1 LITRNTANHINLRFG
16 FLEEILDLS
25 VLVSSNYR
33 VLRPDNFAWKG
44 AGSRFQLCAAFLLL
58 SVSLLFCQHTD
69 SIPYQLQEVTVTAYR
84 SQPSRYIPLNI
95 QSIQLNGIEA
105 MRGFNLSEI
114 LTRTEGVSML
124 TTGVGI
130 AKPVIRGLYG
140 NRVLVLLNGL
150 KFDNQQ
156 WQEEHGLG
164 LTSFGLDRV
173 ELIKGPIGTLYGTE
187 AIGGVVNLIEE
198 KRALPN
204 TEVNEYSLTLN
215 SNTLGG
221 MVQAA
226 YKKSSDRSWWRL
238 RIGAD
243 NNADYSDGNKH
254 RVLNSRFDGYF
265 IKATYGFQRKNWI
278 SSNNYAGSYNRFGF
292 IFNDVYDFIKPDP
305 RWSRKLSENPYHLVL
320 LNTISSENRITLRER
335 YTLNLNLGAQ
345 SNERMENEGG
355 GAISL
360 NMHLLTLQILSKLEY
375 RIDPNNKII
384 FSNLNVYEDNTN
396 FGSRKIVPD
405 AHMFE
410 SNLSANYET
419 QLDGHFIL
427 ENGAGIGKK
436 WIKTFFTPGVN
447 GQGKEVQPFEK
458 QSPYFNFFSGFSFL
472 PSDRCNMKL
481 NLATGVR
488 MANLAELSSNGLHE
502 GVFTYEIGD
511 PDLRNEKVFA
521 INYDMVYRKAALEF
535 SISPFYNHFK
545 DYIFLKPADEQWF
558 GFPVSRYEQQDCDQW
573 GIEATFGLKIND
585 DLAFKVGY
593 SGMNSKTRDGNF
605 TPYIPAQKVTPSIHY
620 RFTLKPDLP
629 LECHTNVVMNFA
641 QNNTAPFEIA
651 TPQYSL
657 WNAGMETHFG
667 TLHKKYAVGI
677 EVNNILNRAYY
688 DHLSRFKNFDL
699 LNIGRN
705 VVMSVKINS

>member
-1 LITRNTANHINLRFG
+1 M
-16 FLEEILDLS
+16 
-25 VLVSSNYR
+25 VSSNSWIGR
-33 VLRPDNFAWKG
+33 SAGLLRRGAKSKG
-44 AGSRFQLCAAFLLL
+44 LLVAAFLLFGMP
-58 SVSLLFCQHTD
+58 VVFCQHTD

-84 SQPSRYIPLNI
+84 PQPSRYIPLNI
-95 QSIQLNGIEA
+95 QSIQLNEIEA
-105 MRGFNLSEI
+105 MGAFNLSEI
-114 LTRTEGVSML
+114 LARTEGVSML

-156 WQEEHGLG
+156 WQDEHGLG
-164 LTSFGLDRV
+164 LTGFGLARV

-198 KRALPN
+198 KRAEPN
-204 TEVNEYSLTLN
+204 TEESEYRLTLN

-226 YKKSSDRSWWRL
+226 YKKASDLAWWRL
-238 RIGAD
+238 RIGAE
-243 NNADYSDGNKH
+243 NNADYSDGNNH

-278 SSNNYAGSYNRFGF
+278 SSNNYAGSFSRFGF
-292 IFNDVYDFIKPDP
+292 IFNDVYDFIEPDP

-320 LNTISSENRITLRER
+320 LNTLSSENRIALGER
-335 YTLNLNLGAQ
+335 YTLNLNLGVQ

-360 NMHLLTLQILSKLEY
+360 NMHLFTLQSLSKLEY
-375 RIDPNNKII
+375 RIDQNNKIV

-419 QLDGHFIL
+419 LLGGHFIF
-427 ENGAGIGKK
+427 ENGAGLGKK
-436 WIKTFFTPGVN
+436 WIKTYFTSGVN

-458 QSPYFNFFSGFSFL
+458 QSPYFNFFSGFSFI
-472 PSDRCNMKL
+472 PSDRFDMKL

-502 GVFTYEIGD
+502 GIFTYEIGD
-511 PDLRNEKVFA
+511 PELRNEKVYA
-521 INYDMVYRKAALEF
+521 INYDMVYRTAAFDF

-545 DYIFLKPADEQWF
+545 DYIFLKPVDEQWF
-558 GFPVSRYEQQDCDQW
+558 GFPVSRYEQQDSDQW
-573 GIEATFGLKIND
+573 GIEATLGLKIND
-585 DLAFKVGY
+585 DLALKVGY
-593 SGMNSKTRDGNF
+593 SGMNSKTQDGNF
-605 TPYIPAQKVTPSIHY
+605 TPYIPAQKITPSLRY
-620 RFTLKPDLP
+620 SFLLKKDLP
-629 LECHTNVVMNFA
+629 FECHTHVVTNFA
-641 QNNTAPFEIA
+641 QNHTAPFEIA
-651 TPQYSL
+651 TPQYTL

-667 TLHKKYAVGI
+667 TLHKKYVLGI

-705 VVMSVKINS
+705 VIMSVKINS